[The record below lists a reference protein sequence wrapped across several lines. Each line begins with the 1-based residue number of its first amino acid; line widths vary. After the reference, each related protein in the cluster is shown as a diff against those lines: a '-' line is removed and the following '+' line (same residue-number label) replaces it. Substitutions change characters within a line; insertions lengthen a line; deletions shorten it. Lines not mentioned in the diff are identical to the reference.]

1 MLTVR
6 DPKYGCS
13 IHNSKGRGTPI
24 MKTMKGIAS
33 LQLGNMAACSQWTSF
48 Q

>member
-6 DPKYGCS
+6 DPKYGCA
-13 IHNSKGRGTPI
+13 IQNSKGRGLLL
-24 MKTMKGIAS
+24 MKTIMGIGS
-33 LQLGNMAACSQWTSF
+33 LQLGNMAACSQWTSI